1 MSELD
6 GKIAV
11 VTGGASGIGLATAAL
26 FIERGAEVIVTGR
39 RARELEEAVA
49 RLGAKAHGVCG
60 DVSKLADLDAL
71 YAEVA
76 RKFGRID
83 ILFANAA
90 IAEFAP
96 IGAVSEEHFDR
107 LFDINVKGLLFT
119 VQKALPLLVEGGAII
134 LDSSNASVEGTPAFG
149 VYSAGKAAVRSFARS
164 WTKEFAHR
172 RIRVNVVSPGATE
185 TPIYGKLG
193 LTEDQVAELRAYLT
207 TRTPL
212 GRIGRPEEVAQA
224 VLFLATNGYVAGADL
239 LVDGGMSS
247 V

>member
-1 MSELD
+1 MAELD

-11 VTGGASGIGLATAAL
+11 ITGGASGIGLAAAAL

-39 RARELEEAVA
+39 RASELDAAVS
-49 RLGAKAHGVCG
+49 RLGAKAHGVAG

-71 YAEVA
+71 YAEVT

-96 IGAVSEEHFDR
+96 IGAISEDHFDR
-107 LFDINVKGLLFT
+107 LFGVNVKGLFFT
-119 VQKALPLLVEGGAII
+119 VQKALPLIVDGGAII

-149 VYSAGKAAVRSFARS
+149 VYSAGKAAVRSFARTLTS
-164 WTKEFAHR
+164 ELKDR

-193 LTEDQVAELRAYLT
+193 LSQSEVAELRDYLA

-212 GRIGRPEEVAQA
+212 GRIGRPEETAQA
-224 VLFLATNGYVAGADL
+224 VLFLGANTYVAGVDL

>member
-164 WTKEFAHR
+164 WTKELAHR

>member
-1 MSELD
+1 MAELE
-6 GKIAV
+6 GTVAV

-26 FIERGAEVIVTGR
+26 FIERGARVVVTGR
-39 RARELEEAVA
+39 RASELDAAVA
-49 RLGAKAHGVCG
+49 RLGASAHGIAG

-71 YAEVA
+71 YAEVG
-76 RKFGRID
+76 RTFGRID

-96 IGAVSEEHFDR
+96 IGAISEDHFDR
-107 LFDINVKGLLFT
+107 LFDINVKGLFFT
-119 VQKALPLLVEGGAII
+119 VQKALPLIVDGGAII

-149 VYSAGKAAVRSFARS
+149 VYSAGKAAVRSFTR
-164 WTKEFAHR
+164 TLTNELKER

-193 LTEDQVAELRAYLT
+193 LSEREVAELRDYLS

-212 GRIGRPEEVAQA
+212 GRIGRPEDVAQA
-224 VLFLATNGYVAGADL
+224 VLFLSTNTYVAGVDL

>member
-1 MSELD
+1 MAELD

-26 FIERGAEVIVTGR
+26 FVERGADVVITGR
-39 RARELEEAVA
+39 RRSDLDAAVA
-49 RLGAKAHGVCG
+49 RIGAKAHGVCG

-71 YAEVA
+71 YAEIGRA
-76 RKFGRID
+76 FGRID

-96 IGAVSEEHFDR
+96 LGAISEEHFDR

-119 VQKALPLLVEGGAII
+119 VQKALPLMAAGGAII

-164 WTKEFAHR
+164 WTKELSPR
-172 RIRVNVVSPGATE
+172 GIRVNVVSPGATE

-193 LTEDQVAELRAYLT
+193 LTESEVVELRDYLK

-224 VLFLATNGYVAGADL
+224 VLFLATNGYVAGVDL